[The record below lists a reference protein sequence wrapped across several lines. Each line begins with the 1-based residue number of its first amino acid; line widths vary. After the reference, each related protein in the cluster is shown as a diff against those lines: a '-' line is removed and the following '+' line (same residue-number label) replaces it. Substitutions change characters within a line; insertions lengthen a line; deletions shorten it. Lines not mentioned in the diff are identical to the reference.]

1 MSLRIKQWEV
11 YKKESTRKKW
21 VSLGKRKLYK
31 KEISIRRGLAV
42 NGNKSNEWYHGITI
56 MVGGRIVK

>member
-11 YKKESTRKKW
+11 YKKQSIRKKW

-31 KEISIRRGLAV
+31 KEISIRHGLAI
-42 NGNKSNEWYHGITI
+42 NGNKTNEWYGITI
-56 MVGGRIVK
+56 MVGERIVK